1 MVLVVKELDANN
13 LEDVGKVDGYFVIDS
28 QLVLQAENNQIH
40 YTVSERPAK
49 QKRYAQEEI
58 DYSAYMNDPEKA
70 IFLAYVEGSLAGQII
85 LRKNWNNY
93 AYVEDIAVDVSFRR
107 MGVGRALVDQAKQ
120 WARQKQLP
128 GIMLETQNNNVRAC
142 KFYES
147 CGFTIGGF
155 DNFLYRGLVVDT
167 VEVAVY
173 WYFHFEQ

>member
-1 MVLVVKELDANN
+1 
-13 LEDVGKVDGYFVIDS
+13 
-28 QLVLQAENNQIH
+28 
-40 YTVSERPAK
+40 
-49 QKRYAQEEI
+49 
-58 DYSAYMNDPEKA
+58 
-70 IFLAYVEGSLAGQII
+70 
-85 LRKNWNNY
+85 
-93 AYVEDIAVDVSFRR
+93 